1 MHDTL
6 KSIFQTL
13 SENAEENFIKNKNA
27 EDYLAEDGLW
37 HCGKCGTAKQFRL
50 PERFLKMGMPEI
62 VGCCCACQ
70 SAKEKRE
77 NAKQQLA
84 SVIRGNKEN
93 ADIPEHYL
101 SADIAAVESPE
112 AKRIGMN
119 YIKNFEKL
127 GRIGLLLY
135 GDVGTGK
142 TYLAACIANALLNQG
157 IRVKWL
163 TTMQIVERSC
173 FYSESEY
180 AEYNRSITA
189 PDLLIID
196 DLGAERGTDF
206 ALERVHSL
214 VDTRISANLPM
225 IVTTNI
231 DITDMGNCTDLKKKR
246 TFDRI
251 MPATFAFAMKG
262 TSYRMKLA
270 QKSYEALKDLLLS
283 EETIGKETQMRMI
296 KTYEGMSM
304 NCDVIATIQSVF
316 MNTLTGSISEIV
328 DDSFDPDTL
337 EFAVTAFTTL
347 GDEVVLA
354 VYATEE
360 ERDYA
365 RYKLEN
371 WLVYDVGSY
380 YTMTERK

>member
-84 SVIRGNKEN
+84 SVIRENKEN

-101 SADIAAVESPE
+101 SADMAMVESSE
-112 AKRIGMN
+112 AKRIGRN

-142 TYLAACIANALLNQG
+142 TFLAACIANALLNQG
-157 IRVKWL
+157 VSVKWL
-163 TTMQIVERSC
+163 TSMQIVERSC

-180 AEYNRSITA
+180 AEYIRSITA

-196 DLGAERGTDF
+196 DLGTELTNSFVASQFFLCINERILRKRSTVISTNLTLGSFMDTYS
-206 ALERVHSL
+206 ERVFSR
-214 VDTRISANLPM
+214 VSSNYTM
-225 IVTTNI
+225 I
-231 DITDMGNCTDLKKKR
+231 
-246 TFDRI
+246 
-251 MPATFAFAMKG
+251 
-262 TSYRMKLA
+262 KL
-270 QKSYEALKDLLLS
+270 
-283 EETIGKETQMRMI
+283 IGKDIR
-296 KTYEGMSM
+296 
-304 NCDVIATIQSVF
+304 IQKK
-316 MNTLTGSISEIV
+316 I
-328 DDSFDPDTL
+328 
-337 EFAVTAFTTL
+337 L
-347 GDEVVLA
+347 GG
-354 VYATEE
+354 
-360 ERDYA
+360 
-365 RYKLEN
+365 N
-371 WLVYDVGSY
+371 
-380 YTMTERK
+380 